1 MKILFIAPT
10 PFFADRGTH
19 IRIFEEARTLEKRG
33 HQVTIAT
40 YHIGRNI
47 AQEVGSTIDIR
58 RINRWLFWYKKLE
71 AGPDWQKIILDLFL
85 LRKVLWLTWRQRPDI
100 IHGHLHEGVLLGWFT
115 QKFFFWRRT
124 PLVADFHGSLTG
136 EMVSHQYLR
145 IGFMQ
150 KMFRYIERK
159 IDNLGDIAIAS
170 SIENKATI
178 DALRTK
184 NSVHVVLDGVH
195 VDKRKSV
202 EEIEGT
208 KIALQLPLNQP
219 IVVYAGALLPN
230 KGIHYLLEAIPLVLA
245 KKANTYFVIAGFP
258 KELVADAIA
267 AHHLADSV
275 KLISPITHI
284 NVPAVLSVADL
295 AVDPKD
301 SQTNQASGKILQYMG
316 AGLPIV
322 CFDRPNNHAYLGS
335 SARYATAVSAQG
347 IADAIVYYLEH
358 PQERAKHATANR
370 ERAAAFSWNVAGQQ
384 LEELYT
390 QLCQNR

>member
-19 IRIFEEARTLEKRG
+19 IRIFEEARALEKRQ
-33 HQVTIAT
+33 HHIIIAT
-40 YHIGRNI
+40 YHVGRNI

-85 LRKVLWLTWRQRPDI
+85 LRKVLWLTWRQRPDV
-100 IHGHLHEGVLLGWFT
+100 IHGHLHEGVLLGWLT
-115 QKFFFWRRT
+115 QKVFFWRHI

-150 KMFRYIERK
+150 KIFQYIERK
-159 IDNLGDIAIAS
+159 IDNLGDAAVAS
-170 SIENKATI
+170 SVENKQII
-178 DALRTK
+178 DAMRKK
-184 NSVHVVLDGVH
+184 NAVHVVLDGVH
-195 VDKRKSV
+195 VDEKKSPQ
-202 EEIEGT
+202 EIVQT
-208 KIALQLPLNQP
+208 KMALQLPLTQP

-245 KKANTYFVIAGFP
+245 KKPETYFVIAGSP
-258 KELVADAIA
+258 KELIVHAIA
-267 AHHLADSV
+267 SYQLAHSV

-284 NVPAVLSVADL
+284 NVPAVLSVADI

-316 AGLPIV
+316 AGLPVV
-322 CFDRPNNHAYLGS
+322 CFDRTNNRSYLGS
-335 SARYATAVSAQG
+335 AAHYATPMSAQG
-347 IADAIVYYLEH
+347 IADALLYYLDH
-358 PQERAKHATANR
+358 PQERIAHAAANR
-370 ERAAAFSWNVAGQQ
+370 ERAVAFSWDVAGKQ
-384 LEELYT
+384 LEELYRH
-390 QLCQNR
+390 LCQSR